1 MEGERED
8 SEASGPE
15 GRERLACWLLEW
27 RGAAKAR
34 ESFFLFPRVPH
45 LLDPPSPEKEE
56 EKEEEKGKGKTGK
69 ARMQRKKE
77 ERGSERGEERE
88 GREGQEKMSC
98 W

>member
-8 SEASGPE
+8 SGASGPE
-15 GRERLACWLLEW
+15 GRERLACLLEW

-56 EKEEEKGKGKTGK
+56 EKEEKGKGKSENIEKKG
-69 ARMQRKKE
+69 RKRK
-77 ERGSERGEERE
+77 GE
-88 GREGQEKMSC
+88 G
-98 W
+98 

>member
-56 EKEEEKGKGKTGK
+56 EKEEKGKGKSENAEKKG
-69 ARMQRKKE
+69 RKRK
-77 ERGSERGEERE
+77 
-88 GREGQEKMSC
+88 
-98 W
+98 